1 MERLVDSYLRDEAPV
16 LVPLHP
22 IQQAYQVGKSV
33 ETAVHRLVLRIEKVL
48 DQQET
53 ALCVLLGIE
62 GASNNTCYDNMCDV
76 LSCMGVII
84 ALCGVIGLPWRV
96 HRIIQRFQK
105 RLRGY
110 FDKRHY
116 LKDTVFR
123 E

>member
-1 MERLVDSYLRDEAPV
+1 MERLVDSHLRDEVPV

-22 IQQAYQVGKSV
+22 NQQAYQARKSV
-33 ETAVHRLVLRIEKVL
+33 ETAVHRLVVRVEKVL
-48 DQQET
+48 DRQET

-62 GASNNTCYDNMCDV
+62 GAFNNTCYDNMCDV
-76 LSCMGVII
+76 LSDMGVII
-84 ALCGVIGLPWRV
+84 AMCGGIWPPWRV
-96 HRIIQRFQK
+96 QRVIQKFQK

-116 LKDTVFR
+116 LTDTVWG